1 MKFFEKILNNFAEQ
15 SIPEPIAEVGNKFLS
30 DLEKSYKKFDKE
42 TDKRIKEVQKTTSTT
57 KLMQDIL
64 IELIKI
70 NRRAEREKI

>member
-1 MKFFEKILNNFAEQ
+1 MKFFEKILDNFAEQ
-15 SIPEPIAEVGNKFLS
+15 SISEPIAEVGSMFLS

>member
-1 MKFFEKILNNFAEQ
+1 MKFFEKILDNFAKQ